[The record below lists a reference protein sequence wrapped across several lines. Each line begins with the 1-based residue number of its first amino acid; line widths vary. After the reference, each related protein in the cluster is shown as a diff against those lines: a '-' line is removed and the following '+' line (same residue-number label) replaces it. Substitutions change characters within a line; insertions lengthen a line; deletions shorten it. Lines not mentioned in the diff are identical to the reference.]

1 MLVFFFSNMP
11 QDEQILFLGLGHG
24 KDHVARLKLTVGTTG
39 DLGGGIVLHALVYV
53 VEPHK
58 FEFLRAFVIL
68 FHAPSHRLGENLV
81 VGPPYLRLQYRLVFL

>member
-11 QDEQILFLGLGHG
+11 QDVQILFLGLDHG
-24 KDHVARLKLTVGTTG
+24 KDHVACRLKLTVG
-39 DLGGGIVLHALVYV
+39 DLGGGIVLQALVYV